1 MQHLDPYLA
10 RGHRHDPLAA
20 AHHRRLVRAGFH
32 PAPPFAPV
40 HRLLPERPA
49 GSSS

>member
-1 MQHLDPYLA
+1 MKHLDPYFGQA
-10 RGHRHDPLAA
+10 PRQDPLAA

-40 HRLLPERPA
+40 HRLLPERA
-49 GSSS
+49 GGCSS